1 MMMELEV
8 QVPRYA
14 VMEYVKP
21 IKEKVVQIVSLIAHV
36 VQGKRVR
43 RVIVMLILGV
53 VLLLLFLIV
62 WL

>member
-8 QVPRYA
+8 QVPQYA

-21 IKEKVVQIVSLIAHV
+21 MKEKVVQFVSLIAHV
-36 VQGKRVR
+36 VQGKHVR
-43 RVIVMLILGV
+43 RVIVMLMLGV
-53 VLLLLFLIV
+53 VLLLLFLRG